1 MRKFTKMEV
10 AAIKRTAAN
19 VNKFVAQKEK
29 LAKKLEQ
36 INMEYQAIAD
46 SLEVWEAPIKKLT
59 GGYTTEDLINKVVT
73 TSTDKEGKQV
83 TTVKYELKYPE
94 TVIPVTADNCDG
106 CLMSSDDCNES
117 CAPEVDGEVMNF

>member
-94 TVIPVTADNCDG
+94 TVIPVADNCPDG
-106 CLMSSDDCNES
+106 TVPFEDCNES

>member
-1 MRKFTKMEV
+1 MRKFTKMEI

-19 VNKFVAQKEK
+19 VNKFVAQKER

-36 INMEYQAIAD
+36 INEEYKAIAD

-73 TSTDKEGKQV
+73 TSTDKEGKQI
-83 TTVKYELKYPE
+83 TAVKYELRYPE
-94 TVIPVTADNCDG
+94 TVIPVD
-106 CLMSSDDCNES
+106 M
-117 CAPEVDGEVMNF
+117 PEAEVAEPTQEEINFNDML

>member
-94 TVIPVTADNCDG
+94 TVIPVAVGTVPFE
-106 CLMSSDDCNES
+106 DCNEP
-117 CAPEVDGEVMNF
+117 CAPEVDGEVVNF

>member
-94 TVIPVTADNCDG
+94 TVIPDIPVMEGDAECSGTCVAK
-106 CLMSSDDCNES
+106 SDD
-117 CAPEVDGEVMNF
+117 DDMIF